1 MKIFPVVTDVPCVC
15 GLRACVRVCVCL
27 LDTTVSPRNTA
38 EPIEMLFGMF
48 TGPRNHVLGGTLIP
62 DIPGERA
69 IFGGM
74 SKPTENYWKHP
85 A

>member
-1 MKIFPVVTDVPCVC
+1 
-15 GLRACVRVCVCL
+15 
-27 LDTTVSPRNTA
+27 VSPRNTA

-74 SKPTENYWKHP
+74 SKPTENYWKYP
-85 A
+85 ARESYFLAAMLPVAVSTGAT

>member
-1 MKIFPVVTDVPCVC
+1 
-15 GLRACVRVCVCL
+15 
-27 LDTTVSPRNTA
+27 VSPRNTA